1 MYSSQSNL
9 NTEILKLVN
18 SSNINEVIKTV
29 LNFLVVFLQKSF
41 TSKKKHK
48 TLTAKK
54 KKKMCIKNI

>member
-29 LNFLVVFLQKSF
+29 LNFLVVFLQKSS
-41 TSKKKHK
+41 TSKKKAQNAYSK
-48 TLTAKK
+48 QK
-54 KKKMCIKNI
+54 

>member
-29 LNFLVVFLQKSF
+29 LNFLAVFLQKYF
-41 TSKKKHK
+41 TSTKKHK
-48 TLTAKK
+48 TLTANKN
-54 KKKMCIKNI
+54 KKMCIKNI